1 MYSTMS
7 WFRVINADAAER
19 KFIPQIIVS
28 GYIGVALNDEP
39 PVLFTAFRESFVQL
53 ESSHARCE
61 LLINSGGGDM
71 TTAFAMFDLIK
82 NSPMVVDVIIYGMAA
97 SSAAW
102 LALAGDSVS
111 MTDNAMLMLHKPQ
124 AGAGGES
131 GNLRSV
137 ADYMDKL
144 EGRVAE
150 IVSAK
155 TGKPI
160 DQVKAEWLK
169 SNTQTWFTAKE
180 ALEAGLIDTIV
191 NPMHQAAA
199 VSNSYKSVDDAWNTY
214 KAFNSCLNAV
224 ATKPNTDTKTEN
236 IMIKPIISVLNL
248 HKVQHTLTENST
260 EADVQAVLNGVL
272 QTNAELNK
280 KLEDVA
286 IKAAAELKAK
296 ATTLVE
302 NAVKDGKITEAEK
315 ADWVKNAEQNYDFVA
330 LALGKMQGRVDVNN
344 TLDPN
349 KDKNA
354 AGGEKPATDP
364 NNKDSWTL
372 RQWEQKDPNGLR
384 SMMVSNKAKYDQLF
398 EKEYGVKP

>member
-1 MYSTMS
+1 MS

-19 KFIPQIIVS
+19 KFIPQIVVS

-39 PVLFTAFRESFVQL
+39 PVLFTEFRELFVQL

-61 LLINSGGGDM
+61 FLINSGGGDM

-82 NSPMVVDVIIYGMAA
+82 NSPMVVDVVIYGMAA

-144 EGRVAE
+144 EGRVAQ

-155 TGKPI
+155 TGKPME
-160 DQVKAEWLK
+160 QVIADWLK
-169 SNTQTWFTAKE
+169 PNTQTWFTAKE

-199 VSNSYKSVDDAWNTY
+199 VSNSFKSADDAWKTY
-214 KAFNSCLNAV
+214 QAFNSCLNAV
-224 ATKPNTDTKTEN
+224 STKTKTDTNTEN
-236 IMIKPIISVLNL
+236 TMIKPIITVLNL
-248 HKVQHTLTENST
+248 HKVPHNLTENST
-260 EADVQAVLNGVL
+260 DSEVQAVLNSVL
-272 QTNAELNK
+272 QSNAELTK
-280 KLEDVA
+280 KLNDMVT
-286 IKAAAELKAK
+286 KAAEELKTK
-296 ATTLVE
+296 ATALVE
-302 NAVKDGKITEAEK
+302 NAVRAGKVTEAEK
-315 ADWVKNAEQNYDFVA
+315 ADWIKNAEQNYDFVA
-330 LALGKMQGRVDVNN
+330 GALGKMQGREDVNN
-344 TLDPN
+344 SLNP
-349 KDKNA
+349 DKGEGA
-354 AGGEKPATDP
+354 AGGEKPAGDP
-364 NNKDSWTL
+364 NNKENWTL
-372 RQWEQKDPNGLR
+372 RQWEQKDPNGLK

-398 EKEYGVKP
+398 EAEYGVKA